1 MAEESGGGLLS
12 PLLLFA
18 AMGLF
23 MYALLIRPQQRR
35 EKQHRQML
43 TRIQKGDSIVT
54 NGGIHG
60 RVTGVTDDV
69 LTVEISNGV
78 RVKLNKSAVG
88 SLQSQDGE
96 KS

>member
-1 MAEESGGGLLS
+1 MGEESGGGLLS

-43 TRIQKGDSIVT
+43 SRIVKGDSVVT
-54 NGGIHG
+54 SGGIHG

-69 LTVEISNGV
+69 LTVEIANGV
-78 RVKLNKSAVG
+78 RVKLNKSAVS
-88 SLQSQDGE
+88 SLQAPEGE